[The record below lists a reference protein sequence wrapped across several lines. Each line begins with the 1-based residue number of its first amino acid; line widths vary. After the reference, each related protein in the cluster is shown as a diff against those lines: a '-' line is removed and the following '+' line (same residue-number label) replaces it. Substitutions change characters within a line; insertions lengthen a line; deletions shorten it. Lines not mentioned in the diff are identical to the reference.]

1 MVPRSTAARTL
12 AGILVIVG
20 CRSDTTRPREVSP
33 TPKVVPK
40 ATPYPP
46 RYAQPKPD
54 SSSREPQPSDSAQ
67 AAMPSIRLVWPD
79 TTARK
84 PSAP

>member
-1 MVPRSTAARTL
+1 MVPRSTVRIL

-54 SSSREPQPSDSAQ
+54 SSSLQRQSSDSAKG
-67 AAMPSIRLVWPD
+67 AMPSIRFVWPD
-79 TTARK
+79 TATRK